1 MNDFE
6 TVPAVADRKSSSEAS
21 SSTDVIQ
28 GGTFQDPS
36 ANETATVIAPDPDNQ
51 LHNPH
56 PPKTLDNG
64 QKIDAEHPLWDDLC
78 PEDSY
83 VDGVYWADLS
93 RAHRGRWAIRQANEE
108 AVREL
113 KHIGGMFKKDPLSPI
128 RSYFS
133 RYVLG
138 GFGLFTEG
146 YTLFSIGNLTPLFKQ
161 VWPQCW
167 STFKVCDEN
176 WIAAQTYLQILGII
190 IGQIGVGFEGD
201 WIGRKAGLVQDALIM
216 FLGLV
221 MLTAMWGTSL
231 NGWVICY
238 GWSLFIYGFGVGGEY
253 PMTSSTAM
261 EYKAKGGSAAIN
273 QRDDKLHRGR
283 NVVLAFLMQGWG
295 QMFNQVVLIVLLLIF
310 HGGGNP
316 PYGKTSAQWTFRVQ
330 FGIMAAMTLWLVY
343 YRYYRM
349 HYSSAA
355 LKKSKKNARVNQS
368 GYDVQ
373 SLKLVFSHFGGRII
387 ATAGT
392 WFAND
397 FAFYGNKLFQSTF
410 IKVLYPDSKGV
421 MTGWLWNL
429 VNIGVALVG
438 YYMAALLIDHK
449 LYGRQRMQCVGFF
462 FNFLLFLLPAVLYDY
477 LREPAHIHGF
487 QAIYFLS
494 GFFQQFGPNC
504 TTFLIAA
511 EVFPI
516 SVRATAHGFS
526 AACGK
531 LGALAPAVLYN
542 YIDDRTKFWV
552 VCWFGLGGLILSA
565 VFLADTT
572 GLDLREQER
581 YWSYVRQGRA
591 HEYCG
596 IAVHPR
602 HLSMWEKVVLKR
614 HLAYDPD
621 LDRMMKLSELRQEYL
636 AHVHAEPEDAIEQE
650 HAEMVMSSKA
660 SAYFANETKQTS
672 PGDFKNGKDQ

>member
-1 MNDFE
+1 MSE
-6 TVPAVADRKSSSEAS
+6 IELHPATQKVVSAAS
-21 SSTDVIQ
+21 SDRDSSV
-28 GGTFQDPS
+28 
-36 ANETATVIAPDPDNQ
+36 NETATVIPPDPDNQ
-51 LHNPH
+51 LHTPH
-56 PPKTLDNG
+56 PPKMLDNG
-64 QKIDAEHPLWDDLC
+64 QRIDAEHPLWDDLC

-83 VDGVYWADLS
+83 VDGVYWADLPS
-93 RAHRGRWAIRQANEE
+93 AQRGRWAINQANQE
-108 AVREL
+108 AKREL
-113 KHIGGMFKKDPLSPI
+113 KVIGGMFKKDPLSPM
-128 RSYFS
+128 RAYFS

-167 STFKVCDEN
+167 STYQVCDEN

-310 HGGGNP
+310 HGGGDP
-316 PYGKTSAQWTFRVQ
+316 PYGKVSAQWTFRVQ
-330 FGIMAAMTLWLVY
+330 FGIMALMTLWLAY
-343 YRYYRM
+343 YRFYRM

-355 LKKSKKNARVNQS
+355 LKKSKKHARVNQS
-368 GYDVQ
+368 GYDVH
-373 SLKLVFSHFGGRII
+373 SLKLVFNHFGGRII

-410 IKVLYPDSKGV
+410 IKVLYPNSKGV

-429 VNIGVALVG
+429 VNIAVALVG

-462 FNFLLFLLPAVLYDY
+462 FNFILFLIPAVAYNY

-487 QAIYFLS
+487 QTVYFLS

-526 AACGK
+526 AAMGK

-542 YIDDRTKFWV
+542 YIDDHTKFWV
-552 VCWFGLGGLILSA
+552 VCWFGLIGLILSW

-581 YWSYVRQGRA
+581 YWTYVRQGRA
-591 HEYCG
+591 SEYCG

-602 HLSMWEKVVLKR
+602 HLSIWEKVVLKR

-621 LDRMMKLSELRQEYL
+621 LDRMMKLSELRHEYL
-636 AHVHAEPEDAIEQE
+636 AHVNAEPEDRIDAEE
-650 HAEMVMSSKA
+650 HENIFSSKA
-660 SAYFANETKQTS
+660 SAYFANESKQTNGS
-672 PGDFKNGKDQ
+672 NAAAVDFKSGKTL

>member
-1 MNDFE
+1 M
-6 TVPAVADRKSSSEAS
+6 
-21 SSTDVIQ
+21 
-28 GGTFQDPS
+28 
-36 ANETATVIAPDPDNQ
+36 
-51 LHNPH
+51 
-56 PPKTLDNG
+56 
-64 QKIDAEHPLWDDLC
+64 
-78 PEDSY
+78 
-83 VDGVYWADLS
+83 
-93 RAHRGRWAIRQANEE
+93 
-108 AVREL
+108 
-113 KHIGGMFKKDPLSPI
+113 
-128 RSYFS
+128 
-133 RYVLG
+133 
-138 GFGLFTEG
+138 
-146 YTLFSIGNLTPLFKQ
+146 TPLFKQ

-167 STFKVCDEN
+167 STYAVCDEN

-295 QMFNQVVLIVLLLIF
+295 QMFNQVVLIVLLLVF

-316 PYGKTSAQWTFRVQ
+316 PYGKVSAQWTFRVQ
-330 FGIMAAMTLWLVY
+330 FGIMALMTLWLAY
-343 YRYYRM
+343 YRFYRM

-355 LKKSKKNARVNQS
+355 LKKSKKHARVNQS

-373 SLKLVFSHFGGRII
+373 SLKLVFTHFGGRII

-410 IKVLYPDSKGV
+410 IKVLYPNSKGV

-429 VNIGVALVG
+429 VNIGVAMVG

-462 FNFLLFLLPAVLYDY
+462 FNFLLFVSPSPSALNHAHLPSIVDS
-477 LREPAHIHGF
+477 R
-487 QAIYFLS
+487 
-494 GFFQQFGPNC
+494 
-504 TTFLIAA
+504 
-511 EVFPI
+511 
-516 SVRATAHGFS
+516 VR
-526 AACGK
+526 
-531 LGALAPAVLYN
+531 
-542 YIDDRTKFWV
+542 
-552 VCWFGLGGLILSA
+552 
-565 VFLADTT
+565 
-572 GLDLREQER
+572 
-581 YWSYVRQGRA
+581 VRL
-591 HEYCG
+591 
-596 IAVHPR
+596 P
-602 HLSMWEKVVLKR
+602 
-614 HLAYDPD
+614 P
-621 LDRMMKLSELRQEYL
+621 
-636 AHVHAEPEDAIEQE
+636 
-650 HAEMVMSSKA
+650 
-660 SAYFANETKQTS
+660 
-672 PGDFKNGKDQ
+672 